1 MALKDY
7 LDGTVTVGET
17 AEINDVNSS
26 EQRCDVELYLDRLQK
41 ITSSPDVSLIDKAA
55 INLASLGLY
64 CKNWFGVELS
74 QNGLYAI
81 VEKRADVV
89 KKEAPSLS
97 DEDINKLIRV
107 YSHVSEFEP
116 NETTFYNSS
125 IDVTA
130 DSFFQNTVRD
140 MARHTGML
148 IFVRKS
154 KDWEWETIAS
164 EIKVSADFL
173 IERMSSINKR

>member
-17 AEINDVNSS
+17 VGINNDSSS

-41 ITSSPDVSLIDKAA
+41 ITSSPNVNLIDKAA

-64 CKNWFGVELS
+64 CKDWFGVELS

-81 VEKRADVV
+81 VEKRFDVV

-97 DEDINKLIRV
+97 DEDINEIIRV
-107 YSHVSEFEP
+107 YSHTSEFKP
-116 NETTFYNSS
+116 NDTTFYNSS

-154 KDWEWETIAS
+154 KCWDLETLAN

-173 IERMSSINKR
+173 IEQMSRGNKQ